1 MGRIKIGIRDLVHK
15 PSDAACLVTTTVVA
29 IPFAV
34 AASPFILMWS
44 LARYGAK
51 CGEWCA
57 EKCAVSPH

>member
-15 PSDAACLVTTTVVA
+15 PSDAVCLVATAVVA
-29 IPFAV
+29 IPFV
-34 AASPFILMWS
+34 VVASPFILI
-44 LARYGAK
+44 ARYGAK